1 MKVKEGQIFQTT
13 GETWSTW
20 IPSGMTIHVF
30 ISPDG
35 IEDHFGEIGEESE
48 ISGPNVFQCTGYNP
62 RSYFKITGIGK
73 KQLEVLV

>member
-1 MKVKEGQIFQTT
+1 MKIKNGQIFQTT

-20 IPSGMTIHVF
+20 IPAGMTIQVF

-35 IEDHFGEIGEESE
+35 KEGHFGEIGEESE

-62 RSYFKITGIGK
+62 RSYFMLTGLGK
-73 KQLEVLV
+73 KELDVLV